1 MIKKIADIA
10 VSEKAVPTATKELL
24 GMKLNVKKVA
34 TITRKD
40 GQIESIIQEKSIDVD
55 FSTLSEATKA
65 ELMEKF

>member
-1 MIKKIADIA
+1 MIEKIADIA
-10 VSEKAVPTATKELL
+10 VSEKAVPTAKKELL
-24 GMKLNVKKVA
+24 GIKLNVKKVA

-55 FSTLSEATKA
+55 FSTLSEATQA